1 MCPLMQQAMVACCC
15 YDILASVHGCPCS
28 QQAMSACCWHS
39 LLATAHA
46 CSKPG
51 LHAAGSSPWLPAA
64 TDKISVIFFAVEV
77 NLACLWAK
85 HSWLFDMVS
94 TPQPTGRGLS
104 LALFEF
110 FGSLVF
116 WPDSGPYLTISLL
129 TPYMILFLDGLESFF
144 GFIFF
149 PICWRIYKDGQVIPL
164 DDSLDY
170 GANFSHMLGFDSP
183 KMLELMRLYV
193 TIHRFVCVCVCD
205 VLMKNKKKIYNG
217 RETSCTHS

>member
-1 MCPLMQQAMVACCC
+1 MEVPFGPKAICSRCL
-15 YDILASVHGCPCS
+15 DFLLERFSWILG
-28 QQAMSACCWHS
+28 S
-39 LLATAHA
+39 LVWWTFL
-46 CSKPG
+46 G
-51 LHAAGSSPWLPAA
+51 YNF
-64 TDKISVIFFAVEV
+64 ISM
-77 NLACLWAK
+77 NLFNL
-85 HSWLFDMVS
+85 VS
-94 TPQPTGRGLS
+94 IPQPTGRGLS

-116 WPDSGPYLTISLL
+116 WPDRGPNLTTSLL

-193 TIHRFVCVCVCD
+193 TIHRFVCVCVCVCVCD
-205 VLMKNKKKIYNG
+205 VLMKNKKKNYNG